1 MITKPKVFDC
11 IRFFNELDLLEIRL
25 NVLNEVVDYFLISEC
40 NYTISGKE
48 KPLYYL
54 ENKDRFEKFNHKIIH
69 HVLEDIPESFDD
81 YIEKKPFH
89 TAYKEIDTNCG
100 QPFYKIPIRY
110 QRDIFARDC
119 VAYGLDEFNISPEDI
134 VITSDADEIAN
145 PLIFEDL
152 SWFDRNNLY
161 VCIQRS
167 FFYSL
172 NCLSEEN
179 WYGSRIC
186 TWDYLRQRSIDQLR
200 QMRNKSYSIEQ
211 GGWHW
216 SFFGGEDNFRSKISS
231 YGDYHL
237 NVPEITDN
245 ISEKIK
251 KGLDPLNRK
260 EFNTVVVPV
269 DESYPQ
275 YILDNQKNYSNYIKP
290 WN

>member
-1 MITKPKVFDC
+1 MTNKTKIFDC

-25 NVLNEVVDYFLISEC
+25 NVLNDVVDYFVISEC
-40 NYTISGKE
+40 KYTISGNE

-54 ENKDRFEKFNHKIIH
+54 ENKSRFEKFNHKIIH
-69 HVLEDIPESFDD
+69 HVLEDIPNDFTE
-81 YIEKKPFH
+81 YIEKKPYH
-89 TAYKEIDTNCG
+89 TCYNDIDVNCG
-100 QPFYKIPIRY
+100 QPFYQIPIRY

-119 VAYGLDEFNISPEDI
+119 VIYGLVDSLISDDDL
-134 VITSDADEIAN
+134 VITSDADEIIN
-145 PLIFEDL
+145 PLILENLD
-152 SWFDRNNLY
+152 WFDLNNLY

-172 NCLSEEN
+172 NSLSEEN

-186 TWDYLRQRSIDQLR
+186 TWNYLKDKSIDKLRQLR
-200 QMRNKSYSIEQ
+200 DISYCIEH

-216 SFFGGEDNFRSKISS
+216 SFFGNEENFLSKISS

-237 NVPEITDN
+237 NVPEITNN
-245 ISEKIK
+245 ISEKIE

-260 EFNTVVVPV
+260 EFNTIVVPI
-269 DESYPQ
+269 DDSYPE
-275 YILDNQKNYSNYIKP
+275 YILQNQDKYSSFIKK